1 MPVQASDEPNGPA
14 VWSEELLKSTL
25 EAYRHE
31 IDKALDRFLPPESQR
46 PKKLHQAMRYSVFS
60 GGKRLRPI
68 LALGTSELCGGNDE
82 EILPP
87 ACAIEL
93 VHTYSLIHD
102 DLPALDDDDFR
113 RGKPSSHKAFGEA
126 TAILTGD
133 ALLTL
138 AFEIISRETPGDLAG
153 PLTVELARAAGSE
166 GMIAGQAMD
175 VEPEGERDPDLVR
188 YIHRHKTGSLIAA
201 SVRMGAIAARAPK
214 KSLEKLSSYG
224 ENLGLAFQ
232 ITDDLLD
239 VEGKAGKLGKP
250 VRQDQEAGKLT
261 YPSVLGLER
270 SRAEAENLIVKAVA
284 ELSHFGEE
292 AEFLEALA
300 RSILKREY

>member
-1 MPVQASDEPNGPA
+1 MQASTQEF
-14 VWSEELLKSTL
+14 LKSTL
-25 EAYRHE
+25 EAYRHQ
-31 IDKALDRFLPPESQR
+31 IDSALDRFLPPESQR

-60 GGKRLRPI
+60 GLPGQGGKRLRPI
-68 LALGTSELCGGNDE
+68 LTLGASELCAGKKE
-82 EILPP
+82 QALPA

-138 AFEIISRETPGDLAG
+138 AFEIISREMPGDLAG
-153 PLTVELARAAGSE
+153 PLTLELARGAGSE

-175 VEPEGERDPDLVR
+175 IEPDGKRNLDLLR
-188 YIHRHKTGSLIAA
+188 YIHRHKTGSLIAT
-201 SVRMGAIAARAPK
+201 SVRMGAIAARAPE
-214 KSLEKLSSYG
+214 KSLEKLSSFG

-239 VEGKAGKLGKP
+239 VEGKAAKLGKP
-250 VRQDQEAGKLT
+250 VRRDQEQGKLT

-270 SRAEAENLIVKAVA
+270 SRVEAENLIAKAVA
-284 ELSHFGEE
+284 ELSYFGEKG
-292 AEFLEALA
+292 EFLEALA
-300 RSILKREY
+300 RSILKRQY

>member
-1 MPVQASDEPNGPA
+1 MQASEQLNEPA

-25 EAYRHE
+25 ETYRHQ
-31 IDKALDRFLPPESQR
+31 IDSALNRFLPPESQR

-68 LALGTSELCGGNDE
+68 LALGASELCAGQKE
-82 EILPP
+82 QALPA

-138 AFEIISRETPGDLAG
+138 AFEIISREMPGDLAG
-153 PLTVELARAAGSE
+153 PLTLELARAAGSE

-175 VEPEGERDPDLVR
+175 IEPDGKRNLDLLR

-201 SVRMGAIAARAPK
+201 SARMGAICARAPE
-214 KSLEKLSSYG
+214 KSLEKLSSFG

-239 VEGKAGKLGKP
+239 VEGKAAKLGKP
-250 VRQDQEAGKLT
+250 VRRDQEQGKLT

-270 SRAEAENLIVKAVA
+270 SKVEAENLIAKAVA
-284 ELSHFGEE
+284 ELSYFGEKG
-292 AEFLEALA
+292 EFLEALA
-300 RSILKREY
+300 RSILKRQY